1 MGSLVRANCFKYS
14 LYFIIRHNAG
24 LAYSLPKLIKSI
36 MIFRVVFF
44 ESKPQVRVSA
54 VSARCFLIGFLF
66 HMIIGF
72 FEKKNLQWV
81 MYQSVSCSVWI
92 LLYYN
97 SLFEVQTLNKS
108 QRLDILF
115 LMWASFKDFSIGFFS
130 ILSIYYFCWTRVSVT
145 YTRVFS
151 ISCIQGSIFEHMPVF
166 LTQVFSVFS
175 VSI

>member
-44 ESKPQVRVSA
+44 ESKPQVRVLA

-72 FEKKNLQWV
+72 FEKKKP
-81 MYQSVSCSVWI
+81 SVSNV
-92 LLYYN
+92 
-97 SLFEVQTLNKS
+97 
-108 QRLDILF
+108 
-115 LMWASFKDFSIGFFS
+115 
-130 ILSIYYFCWTRVSVT
+130 
-145 YTRVFS
+145 S
-151 ISCIQGSIFEHMPVF
+151 ISV
-166 LTQVFSVFS
+166 L
-175 VSI
+175 